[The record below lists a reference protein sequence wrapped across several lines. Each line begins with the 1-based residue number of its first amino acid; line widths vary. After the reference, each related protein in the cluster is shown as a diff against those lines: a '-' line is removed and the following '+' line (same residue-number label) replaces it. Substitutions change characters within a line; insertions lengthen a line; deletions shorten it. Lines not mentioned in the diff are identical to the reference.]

1 MCSELR
7 KGANCGSQ
15 SHHSAHDGRG
25 FPRCKYL
32 WNFSKGW
39 CSDREFIAMN
49 FATAMN
55 RHGKSALSFLSLL
68 STPKIKILLH
78 RTCPASS
85 SKADEFTFGISVDS
99 SNAGEVE
106 QRCGAWQ
113 KGHVLQRPPWCS
125 RSADFKLIF
134 PSAIIG
140 NSPTKQRWNIQGY
153 GLISQS

>member
-1 MCSELR
+1 
-7 KGANCGSQ
+7 
-15 SHHSAHDGRG
+15 
-25 FPRCKYL
+25 
-32 WNFSKGW
+32 
-39 CSDREFIAMN
+39 MN

-99 SNAGEVE
+99 SNAREVE

-113 KGHVLQRPPWCS
+113 KGERGMS
-125 RSADFKLIF
+125 SSALLAPDQLIL
-134 PSAIIG
+134 S
-140 NSPTKQRWNIQGY
+140 
-153 GLISQS
+153 